1 VVFGY
6 LRRVMGKIDLC
17 DECGVPLLI
26 SGSLNWEANG
36 VISMAISPTNRVV
49 LYEADIID
57 NLFCGIEQLL
67 GVSLEHIVIESR
79 RRDARRFVERSFPR
93 QIEKMNEIKAAQGG
107 QQVLQ
112 MRKEINLQMNEIASI
127 YGFGKAKLS
136 EGWERGEDN
145 PWRTQIVVNPYS
157 LYLYPA
163 EILGS
168 SEALDQQDMW
178 VECTEIEEGTYE
190 VTVEPGSHPIGL
202 KERLKKK
209 HYSFKPGD
217 IIHNRCSVCG
227 VPLAVTSHIWELER
241 GIILDPATCRRMV
254 IVGPG
259 VVDTVLDDLQEELGE
274 SVAEAVIEAQRR
286 YIKSAWSAD
295 TWNRDG
301 YTFQQIIGMRGLGNM
316 IRFEGDKT
324 HLAVTIEN
332 SCLQLLMVGT
342 MQALVEL
349 AYHAESSTCEW
360 DIKEDGDLT
369 ISVILTP

>member
-1 VVFGY
+1 
-6 LRRVMGKIDLC
+6 MGEIDLC
-17 DECGVPLLI
+17 DECGVPMVI

-36 VISMAISPTNRVV
+36 VISMAISPANRVV

-67 GVSLEHIVIESR
+67 GISLEHIVIESR
-79 RRDARRFVERSFPR
+79 RRDARRFVERSFPE
-93 QIEKMNEIKAAQGG
+93 QIEKMNEIRDVQGS

-112 MRKEINLQMNEIASI
+112 MRKEINLQMNKIASI
-127 YGFGKAKLS
+127 YGFGRAELS
-136 EGWERGEDN
+136 ESWERGEDN
-145 PWRTQIVVNPYS
+145 PWRTQVVINPYS

-190 VTVEPGSHPIGL
+190 VTVAPGSHPIGL
-202 KERLKKK
+202 KERLRRKR
-209 HYSFKPGD
+209 YEFKSGD
-217 IIHNRCSVCG
+217 ITHNRCPVCG
-227 VPLAVTSHIWELER
+227 VPLALASHIWDLEK
-241 GIILDPATCRRMV
+241 GIIHDPETGRRMV

-274 SVAEAVIEAQRR
+274 SVAEAIIEAQRR

-295 TWNRDG
+295 VWNKDD
-301 YTFQQIIGMRGLGNM
+301 YTFQQIIAMRGLGNLR
-316 IRFEGDKT
+316 RFDGDET
-324 HLAVTIEN
+324 HLTVTIEN

-349 AYHAESSTCEW
+349 AYHVESSSCEW
-360 DIKEDGDLT
+360 DIKDDGNLT
-369 ISVILTP
+369 ITIRLTP